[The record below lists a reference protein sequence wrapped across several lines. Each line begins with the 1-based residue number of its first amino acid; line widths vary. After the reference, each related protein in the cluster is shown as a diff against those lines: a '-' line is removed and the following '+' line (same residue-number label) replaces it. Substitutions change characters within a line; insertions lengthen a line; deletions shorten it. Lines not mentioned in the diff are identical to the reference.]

1 MFDLVPGGITFG
13 GRTTIF
19 NEDFF
24 NDLCM
29 PKVTVKR
36 IIWGKPIQPKGELEK
51 FIADVDYVFYNKKKK
66 TFGVKLK
73 NKETI
78 TIHLQDGDTWD
89 DEKQQDP
96 KGVTNCERNFC
107 NLLLLRLRRKN
118 KNHDYAIHIFAVGF
132 IAGRTCRNERLILSR
147 RRNIFGRVSRCAV
160 HSYH

>member
-89 DEKQQDP
+89 DEKA
-96 KGVTNCERNFC
+96 
-107 NLLLLRLRRKN
+107 LLMCFAKYKSAPGSHTSLNDFFGLL
-118 KNHDYAIHIFAVGF
+118 DGAVN
-132 IAGRTCRNERLILSR
+132 TEK
-147 RRNIFGRVSRCAV
+147 
-160 HSYH
+160 